1 MNDSAKIE
9 ERVIRLSIDQL
20 CGDKNPVPEITRSTS
35 FINDLE
41 ADSLDLVEL
50 IMAIEDEFDLQIPDE
65 NSERISTVGDAV
77 DYIEELL

>member
-1 MNDSAKIE
+1 MSDSANIE

-20 CGDKNPVPEITRSTS
+20 CGDKNPIPDINRNTS

-77 DYIEELL
+77 DYIQELM